1 MDAFGIGNAVKGA
14 AEVLFMSARRTG
26 RTTALLEALKD
37 GDRVVCPNE
46 ASARHMRHELKKWR
60 KKVAV
65 FVVPVNEPNKLFS
78 QPSSD
83 GRTVFD
89 HVWVEDYYRAQI
101 AEAAKDID
109 HWQAQS
115 SGFGAAHVE
124 TRHRAEE
131 IHKWNLTNF

>member
-1 MDAFGIGNAVKGA
+1 VDAFGIGNAVKGA
-14 AEVLFMSARRTG
+14 VEVLFMSARRTG

-37 GDRVVCPNE
+37 GDRVVCANE
-46 ASARHMRHELKKWR
+46 ASARHMIYELRKWR
-60 KKVAV
+60 KKVNV
-65 FVVPVNEPNKLFS
+65 FVVPVKEPNRLFS
-78 QPSSD
+78 RPPSD

-101 AEAAKDID
+101 EEAAKDID

-124 TRHRAEE
+124 TRKRAEE
-131 IHKWNLTNF
+131 IAKWNLTNF